1 MKTSKQK
8 RFAAIFAGM
17 LCISCLTAP
26 FSATAETAD
35 TAGENDT
42 LAAAEELPLN
52 TAVSG
57 EISAKGDMD
66 YYKITLPEDGT
77 LQMGMT
83 ADWVS
88 GFGESYR
95 VAFYTADGTTVFQDD

>member
-8 RFAAIFAGM
+8 RFAAIFVGI

-26 FSATAETAD
+26 FSATAEIAD

-57 EISAKGDMD
+57 EISAEGNVD
-66 YYKITLPEDGT
+66 YYKITLPDNLGK
-77 LQMGMT
+77 
-83 ADWVS
+83 S
-88 GFGESYR
+88 GN
-95 VAFYTADGTTVFQDD
+95 A

>member
-35 TAGENDT
+35 TAGEN
-42 LAAAEELPLN
+42 PRRRGR
-52 TAVSG
+52 TA
-57 EISAKGDMD
+57 
-66 YYKITLPEDGT
+66 PEYSSFRRDLRQG
-77 LQMGMT
+77 
-83 ADWVS
+83 
-88 GFGESYR
+88 
-95 VAFYTADGTTVFQDD
+95 

>member
-26 FSATAETAD
+26 FSATAETEG

-42 LAAAEELPLN
+42 LAAAEELP
-52 TAVSG
+52 
-57 EISAKGDMD
+57 
-66 YYKITLPEDGT
+66 PEYGSFRRDLRQG
-77 LQMGMT
+77 
-83 ADWVS
+83 
-88 GFGESYR
+88 
-95 VAFYTADGTTVFQDD
+95 

>member
-42 LAAAEELPLN
+42 LAAAEELPLEGAAFLAADIDEN
-52 TAVSG
+52 DALDSTYIYYALLY
-57 EISAKGDMD
+57 IAQKSAG
-66 YYKITLPEDGT
+66 LPT
-77 LQMGMT
+77 S
-83 ADWVS
+83 W
-88 GFGESYR
+88 ES
-95 VAFYTADGTTVFQDD
+95 VVQ

>member
-8 RFAAIFAGM
+8 RLAANYAAIHS
-17 LCISCLTAP
+17 ITSLTAP

-42 LAAAEELPLN
+42 LAAAEELHLN

-57 EISAKGDMD
+57 EIYAKGDMD
-66 YYKITLPEDGT
+66 Y
-77 LQMGMT
+77 
-83 ADWVS
+83 
-88 GFGESYR
+88 
-95 VAFYTADGTTVFQDD
+95 